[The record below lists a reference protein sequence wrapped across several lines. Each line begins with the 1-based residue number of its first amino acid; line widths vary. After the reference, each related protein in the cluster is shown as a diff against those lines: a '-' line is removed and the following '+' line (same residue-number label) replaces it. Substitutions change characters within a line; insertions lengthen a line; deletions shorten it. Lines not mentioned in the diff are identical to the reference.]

1 MKYPPNDDIAA
12 LRSPNASGKR
22 KRILLG
28 QLEKLG
34 DCLYASVIA
43 RQIKNDYQ
51 NCHLTWAVNTTCL
64 SVVENNPYVDEIWEL
79 KRNPDDSL
87 TLWQKFVDEALLKK
101 ERGEYDLIFFAQI
114 LPDNFK
120 NYDGTVRSSIFRG
133 YPKPISVPIAPIVR
147 LSDPEIENVA
157 RFAKIHK
164 LKEKKHVILFE
175 YDAASGQSFVT
186 QDFAIDAA
194 KIVLKKYP
202 NVVFI
207 LTSNTETNEIGPNI
221 IDGSILSFKENAEL
235 TKYCTLL
242 VGCSSGI
249 SWLATS
255 DWAKPL
261 PKIQLLKTKT
271 YFYASMMHDAIHFG
285 LPTDQLLE
293 MQDCTPPYLADCIKM
308 VLKEGFSQAKRK
320 YHKDIPLKFDFYFYQ
335 LYLDLLSKNKFLEA
349 AMSLKASLDK
359 YSNHKD
365 LISFNKNILL
375 PNIGLYWSEISLDDR
390 IRINKLV
397 GSPKYSSGDN
407 LFLRNIKI
415 FMGLSV
421 NYISD
426 KNIIALKVIRKKI
439 KDFFISGR

>member
-1 MKYPPNDDIAA
+1 MKSPPHNIAA
-12 LRSPNASGKR
+12 IKSPDNVGK

-34 DCLYASVIA
+34 DCLYASTIA
-43 RQIKNDYQ
+43 RQIKSDYQ
-51 NCHLTWAVNTTCL
+51 DCHLTWAVNTTCA

-79 KRNPDDSL
+79 KRNPNDSK
-87 TLWQKFVDEALLKK
+87 TLWQKFVDEAILKK
-101 ERGEYDLIFFAQI
+101 ERGEYDLIFFTQI

-133 YPKPISVPIAPIVR
+133 YPKPISVPVEPIVR
-147 LSDPEIENVA
+147 LSDSEIENVA
-157 RFAKIHK
+157 RFAKKHR

-186 QDFAIDAA
+186 QDFAIDTA
-194 KIVLKKYP
+194 KIVLKKFP
-202 NVVFI
+202 DTVFI
-207 LTSNTETNEIGPNI
+207 LTSNTEINEPEPNI

-242 VGCSSGI
+242 IGCSSGI

-293 MQDCTPPYLADCIKM
+293 IQDCPPTYLADCIKM
-308 VLKEGFSQAKRK
+308 VLEKGFSQAKGK
-320 YHKDIPLKFDFYFYQ
+320 YHKDIPLKFDFYFY
-335 LYLDLLSKNKFLEA
+335 LIYLDLISKNRFLDA
-349 AMSLKASLDK
+349 AMSLKFSLDR
-359 YSNHKD
+359 YGNHKD
-365 LISFNKNILL
+365 LISFKKNILL
-375 PNIGLYWSEISLDDR
+375 PNIGLYWNEISIDDKSG
-390 IRINKLV
+390 IDKLV
-397 GSPKYSSGDN
+397 GTPQYSSVTN
-407 LFLRNIKI
+407 VFLKNCRI
-415 FMGLSV
+415 FMGLLD

-426 KNIIALKVIRKKI
+426 KNIIALKIIMRKI
-439 KDFFISGR
+439 KDLFSSGR